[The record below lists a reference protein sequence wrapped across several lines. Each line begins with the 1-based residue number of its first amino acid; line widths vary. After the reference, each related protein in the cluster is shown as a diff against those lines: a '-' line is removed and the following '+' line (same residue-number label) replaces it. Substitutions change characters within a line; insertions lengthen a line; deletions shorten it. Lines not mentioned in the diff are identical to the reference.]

1 MAAASLQG
9 PAARQAC
16 HAAGCSSKGPVRSVG
31 SALPPQHCRR
41 HRAATVAAAAGSD
54 EAAPPL
60 QLSRGLLLR
69 GALLAAGSTLTGASA
84 APLAAQAAVE
94 PAVAAASFVEAPA
107 AAAGAAAAQTFSKV
121 LLRTLSDCKL
131 AVSVYPMFAY
141 NAAGGGG
148 NGSVSPG
155 DNGLLRLVFDPASL
169 DIPPINYQ
177 HASILGVPI
186 PPPLNIA
193 IVPQRLEGTL
203 DPATGRV
210 DLDFLASF
218 EFTAGPL
225 YTAAPLTVTTTLT
238 TESSDGQLRHGTGQR
253 LAADGRAKLVGV
265 ARVPTTGDAFL
276 DTFLMLPTDC
286 LAVLSAELKFA

>member
-1 MAAASLQG
+1 MAAA
-9 PAARQAC
+9 
-16 HAAGCSSKGPVRSVG
+16 
-31 SALPPQHCRR
+31 
-41 HRAATVAAAAGSD
+41 
-54 EAAPPL
+54 
-60 QLSRGLLLR
+60 GL
-69 GALLAAGSTLTGASA
+69 
-84 APLAAQAAVE
+84 VD
-94 PAVAAASFVEAPA
+94 

-131 AVSVYPMFAY
+131 AVSIYPTFSY
-141 NAAGGGG
+141 DAAGGGG
-148 NGSVSPG
+148 SGSVSPG
-155 DNGLLRLVFDPASL
+155 DGGLLRLTFDPASL
-169 DIPPINYQ
+169 EIPPINYQ

-225 YTAAPLTVTTTLT
+225 YTAAPLTVATTLT
-238 TESSDGQLRHGTGQR
+238 TETSDGQLRRGTGER
-253 LAADGRAKLVGV
+253 LAADGHARLVGV